1 MKQQAF
7 LRGEEISMSTH
18 TGRRSS
24 IFWALILI
32 GVGVLFLLQNF
43 NPSIHPWHVIA
54 KFWPLLIIFWGISK
68 VVDYFRAR
76 AHPESA
82 PSSLFSGG
90 EVVLLILILIFGTL
104 ASKVILR
111 PWHEWPSML
120 GMQDQE
126 FAELFLNSYT
136 FTQRISQDVKGNPH
150 LLIVNG
156 RGNVEIRASDQPDI
170 GVVLQETVWAEN
182 EAAARNIAD
191 QLKVH
196 FLENGS
202 QYELESNLDS
212 LPHGGRNIRMDLL
225 VHTPKAA
232 SVELTDNRGDII
244 INGLNGDQ
252 TLTARHGDAH
262 VANIEGLVRVRE
274 SGGSTEIRDI
284 QGSVEVEGRGGD
296 VVVKSVTGSV
306 TLEGNFS
313 GAMRFGNIAQTLRFS
328 SSRTSLSV
336 QELTGHLTMDR
347 GNLDA
352 TGIDGPFD
360 LATRDKDIHLEN
372 FKSDVKLT
380 NTNGDIHL
388 QTATPPVRPIEV
400 DLKRGDISLSLPTT
414 SNFQIEAVSHHGEV
428 SSDFPGLS
436 VTHKQNSPSINGAYG
451 KGGPLIRLNSTYGTI
466 RVTRGSSEPA
476 PSSTTTAPRQRVSR
490 TLLPGAAR
498 ITVD

>member
-1 MKQQAF
+1 
-7 LRGEEISMSTH
+7 MSTYS
-18 TGRRSS
+18 GRRGS

-90 EVVLLILILIFGTL
+90 EVVFLILILIFGTL

-136 FTQRISQDVKGNPH
+136 FTQRVSQEVKGKPH

-156 RGNVEIRASDQPDI
+156 RGNIEIRGSDQPNI
-170 GVVLQETVWAEN
+170 GLVVQETVWAEN
-182 EAAARNIAD
+182 EATARNIAD

-196 FLENGS
+196 FLENGG

-212 LPHGGRNIRMDLL
+212 LPHGGRNVRLDLL
-225 VHTPKAA
+225 VHAPKAT

-244 INGLNGDQ
+244 INGLMGDQ

-262 VANIEGLVRVRE
+262 VANIEGLVRVHE
-274 SGGSTEIRDI
+274 SRGSTEVRDV
-284 QGSVEVEGRGGD
+284 QGSVEIGGSGGD
-296 VVVKSVTGSV
+296 IVVKSVTGSV

-313 GAMRFGNIAQTLRFS
+313 GAMRFGNIAQTLRYS
-328 SSRTSLSV
+328 SSRTNLNV
-336 QELTGHLTMDR
+336 QKLTGQLTMDM

-352 TGIDGPFD
+352 SGIDGPFE

-372 FKSDVKLT
+372 FKNDVKLT

-388 QTATPPVRPIEV
+388 QTTIPPTRPIEV
-400 DLKRGDISLSLPTT
+400 DLKKGDISLSLPAT
-414 SNFQIEAVSHHGEV
+414 SNFQIEAASHHGDV

-436 VTHKQNSPSINGAYG
+436 ITHKQNTPSINGAYG

-466 RVTRGSSEPA
+466 RVTRASSQPSLA
-476 PSSTTTAPRQRVSR
+476 PSSTTTAAPRQRVSR

-498 ITVD
+498 LTAD